1 VKKLAVTGAFVLILG
16 RVAAGAAFVGPA
28 VDPGRVHAWS
38 PQYMDGASPQT
49 LAQALSA
56 ARSFDVIVALER
68 VYQPYVSQMKAANP
82 SLQLFAYEKGMF
94 VYAGNLPESAYSHD
108 ASGRRVRGV
117 EFAGT
122 YLLNPLSS
130 DALSYQVAQAK
141 QGLKTSGY
149 DGVFLDTLGLA
160 ALNPT
165 FVSSMPVDPRTG
177 HAWTAVAWMAATAAM
192 AGKTATAVGK
202 PVVGNGLRDG
212 KNYFDPSVLTR
223 QLLRGLDGGMAEAW
237 LRGAKN
243 PIGSYPSEAVWKENV
258 DMLADAGALGGSVL
272 AVTKVWTNGSQAQ
285 KDAWYAFA
293 LASFLLGS
301 DGHSYLS
308 FSYAPGDATVAY
320 PWNAVDL
327 GKPSAPYSKS
337 SNVYQRSFAGG
348 RVLVNPTATTYTV
361 KLGKTFHTLDGRAV
375 NSVTLGADAAVVLT
389 T

>member
-1 VKKLAVTGAFVLILG
+1 
-16 RVAAGAAFVGPA
+16 
-28 VDPGRVHAWS
+28 
-38 PQYMDGASPQT
+38 
-49 LAQALSA
+49 
-56 ARSFDVIVALER
+56 
-68 VYQPYVSQMKAANP
+68 MKAANP

-94 VYAGNLPESAYSHD
+94 VYSGKLPESAYSHD
-108 ASGRRVRGV
+108 ASGRRVRGAK
-117 EFAGT
+117 FAGT
-122 YLLNPLSS
+122 YLLDPLSP

-165 FVSSMPVDPRTG
+165 FVSTMPVDPRTG
-177 HAWTAVAWMAATAAM
+177 RTWKAVDWMAATAAM
-192 AGKTATAVGK
+192 AGKTAAAIGK

-237 LRGAKN
+237 LRGATN
-243 PIGSYPSEAVWKENV
+243 PIGAYPREAVWKQNV
-258 DMLADAGALGGSVL
+258 DMLADASTLGGSVL

-308 FSYAPGDATVAY
+308 FSYAPGDATVVY

-327 GKPSAPYSKS
+327 GKPSGPYSKS
-337 SNVYQRSFAGG
+337 ANVYQRSFAGG
-348 RVLVNPTATTYTV
+348 RVLVNPTGASYTV
-361 KLGKTFHTLDGRAV
+361 KLGGTFHTLDGKAV
-375 NSVTLGADAAVVLT
+375 TTVSLGADTGVILT